1 MKNFKNITF
10 ALIALIFLNSC
21 SNDDADAQTVAVNG
35 TTQINFDAK
44 LGAADFALSTPF
56 TIAGQSIEFDAFR
69 YWISD
74 LKLVNA
80 KNETYSVANSYFLME
95 ETTEIKVQEGKYT
108 YPAKKREAIDL
119 TAVPSGSY
127 TKIIFSVGIDATH
140 NDNMSLQAGELS
152 QLNGM
157 TNVSWM
163 WHTSYIFSALK
174 GKNLSQLTT
183 VEIPRTMDSP
193 AIPVGTPVA
202 IAVETGLNANF
213 RTVEIT
219 LPTALVVNNG
229 KTAKLNLTVDL
240 LQIIKD
246 LDLVAT
252 PKVSAKTPEL
262 MTKVADNYKNNVFTV
277 KSVE

>member
-1 MKNFKNITF
+1 MKNFKNITL
-10 ALIALIFLNSC
+10 ALISLIALNSC
-21 SNDDADAQTVAVNG
+21 SNDDDN
-35 TTQINFDAK
+35 TTPDVSGNAQINFDAK
-44 LGAADFALSTPF
+44 VGTADFALNTPF
-56 TIAGQSIEFDAFR
+56 TIAGQSFQFEGLR

-74 LKLVNA
+74 VKLVNA
-80 KNETYSVANSYFLME
+80 KNENYSVANSYFLME
-95 ETTEIKVQEGKYT
+95 ETTAVKVQEGDFT

-127 TKIIFSVGIDATH
+127 TKIIFSVGVDATH
-140 NDNMSLQAGELS
+140 NDNLSLQAGELS

-163 WHTSYIFSALK
+163 WHTSYIFSSLK
-174 GKNLSQLTT
+174 GKNTT
-183 VEIPRTMDSP
+183 DTT
-193 AIPVGTPVA
+193 TPVA

-219 LPTALVVNNG
+219 LPTALVVSNS
-229 KTAKLNLTVDL
+229 KTAKLNLNVDL

-246 LDLVAT
+246 IDLVAN
-252 PKVSAKTPEL
+252 PKVSASKPEL
-262 MTKVADNYKNNVFTV
+262 MTKVADNFKNSVFTV